1 MESTCLCKAVAVKI
15 DDDELFTRPRGHL
28 CHCLNCR
35 KTSGSA
41 FGSNL
46 LIEES
51 KVTITGQEH
60 LKNYEDKDTN
70 SGNTVTRS
78 FCGTCGNPITSKTAA
93 YPGMVVLKMGI
104 FPQIPR
110 PEAESFTVHRQEWGQ
125 PYKGAEQYKIK
136 RGGEKLQ

>member
-1 MESTCLCKAVAVKI
+1 MESTCLCKAVTVKI
-15 DDDELFTRPRGHL
+15 DDDELFTKPRGHL

-46 LIEES
+46 MIEES

-60 LKNYEDKDTN
+60 LKDYKDKETI

-78 FCGTCGNPITSKTAA
+78 FCGTCGKYVNAVFPTATHSGSVEGRLCCIVA
-93 YPGMVVLKMGI
+93 GADDERWESTVLLRVGH
-104 FPQIPR
+104 QLLL
-110 PEAESFTVHRQEWGQ
+110 AWS
-125 PYKGAEQYKIK
+125 Y
-136 RGGEKLQ
+136 